1 MKVTK
6 LKTTR
11 ITKGRGSENIS
22 GIMSVGAVVVAGMIE
37 TKTMIVIN

>member
-6 LKTTR
+6 LKIQGFLKGEAAKIISR
-11 ITKGRGSENIS
+11 IR
-22 GIMSVGAVVVAGMIE
+22 SVGAVVVAGMIE